1 MVSGGSGVLR
11 RFREACRWPLTR
23 STSRRDGKG
32 AVTFASTDEVLTLV
46 YRPNLSVRVSCPFS
60 CLERKYRPVF
70 LASVR

>member
-11 RFREACRWPLTR
+11 RFREAWKWPLTR

-32 AVTFASTDEVLTLV
+32 TVTFASTDEVLTLV

-60 CLERKYRPVF
+60 CLETKIPSCF
-70 LASVR
+70 LGICR